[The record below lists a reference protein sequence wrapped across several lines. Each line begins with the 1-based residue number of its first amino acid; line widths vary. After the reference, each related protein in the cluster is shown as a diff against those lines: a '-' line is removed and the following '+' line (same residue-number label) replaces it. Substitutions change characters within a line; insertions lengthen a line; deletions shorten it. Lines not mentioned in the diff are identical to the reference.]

1 MGLVGCTQTVSPI
14 ASVDTTKCEIISEY
28 AGRFTS
34 EVGEPNHYF
43 DRDYIE
49 SLFLENQTFDA
60 STSYNISDGVSVFLT
75 LAAYQGTAGTS
86 ILIEHKIIGNALNL
100 DITHKT
106 DLIAA
111 AVMNQPFY
119 LIATSANCK
128 INVISE
134 QHSNLDDIG
143 QGLVKETPN
152 KE

>member
-14 ASVDTTKCEIISEY
+14 ASVDTTKCQIVSEY

-49 SLFLENQTFDA
+49 SLFLENQTFGA

-75 LAAYQGTAGTS
+75 LADYQGTAGTS

-119 LIATSANCK
+119 LIATSGNCK
-128 INVISE
+128 INVVSE
-134 QHSNLDDIG
+134 QYSHQDNIG
-143 QGLVKETPN
+143 QGLVKETSI